1 MLDGDYCPRHTT
13 TSLKLKLAST
23 HFPQVH
29 GALRMA
35 MQWHMEALFMIS
47 AVMEALFMISAVM
60 IQAPKLQLVSHVVSP
75 NFHKKKKTK
84 QKLLHRLAQ

>member
-1 MLDGDYCPRHTT
+1 
-13 TSLKLKLAST
+13 
-23 HFPQVH
+23 
-29 GALRMA
+29 MA

-75 NFHKKKKTK
+75 NFHKKK
-84 QKLLHRLAQ
+84 QSRNCYIGLHSDEVMIMHK